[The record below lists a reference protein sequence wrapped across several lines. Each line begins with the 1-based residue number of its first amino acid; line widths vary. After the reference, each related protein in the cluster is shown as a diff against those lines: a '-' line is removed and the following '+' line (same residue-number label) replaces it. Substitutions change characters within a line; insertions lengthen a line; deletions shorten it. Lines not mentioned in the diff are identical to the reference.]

1 MTIMEASPDATPGF
15 PLTDFAGLRVYEA
28 FLLHEARL
36 LDEGRFDDWLALFTE
51 DARYWVP
58 SQPDQQSPYDTVSL
72 MYDDRRLLE
81 TRVRRLA
88 DPRIYSQEPR
98 SRTSRVVVNVT
109 LEPSAGEPGRIVR
122 SKFILVEYRRETQRL
137 FAGTYLHRLVGHGDE
152 MQIAMKRVDLV
163 NCDAPLDG
171 LVVPF

>member
-1 MTIMEASPDATPGF
+1 MLDKTKKTPVLPDATLDVRP
-15 PLTDFAGLRVYEA
+15 YET
-28 FLLHEARL
+28 FLIHEARL
-36 LDEGRFDDWLALFTE
+36 LDEGFFDDWVALFTE

-58 SQPDQQSPYDTVSL
+58 IEAGQADPFETVSL

-81 TRVRRLA
+81 TRVRRLS

-98 SRTSRVVVNVT
+98 SRTSRTVTNVT
-109 LEPSAGEPGRIVR
+109 IEPSTGEPGVVVR
-122 SKFILVEYRRETQRL
+122 SKFVLVEYRREDQRL
-137 FAGTYLHRLVGHGDE
+137 FAGTYIHRLVGEGSA
-152 MQIAMKRVDLV
+152 MRIAMKKVELV